1 MEKQQSPD
9 ISSHISHSALT
20 HLYLRHSSLLS
31 SGGCRTRFTSSSKI
45 SGLIKLRNQAKKL
58 MNKLCT
64 SSVNKLPSKQLDLLF
79 LKHVDLYLYCCKI
92 L

>member
-1 MEKQQSPD
+1 MVCINHPLTLPTNSNTVEMMSSAPDMHPFPEQVMEKQYSPD

-45 SGLIKLRNQAKKL
+45 SGLIKLRHQVK
-58 MNKLCT
+58 
-64 SSVNKLPSKQLDLLF
+64 SK
-79 LKHVDLYLYCCKI
+79 
-92 L
+92 